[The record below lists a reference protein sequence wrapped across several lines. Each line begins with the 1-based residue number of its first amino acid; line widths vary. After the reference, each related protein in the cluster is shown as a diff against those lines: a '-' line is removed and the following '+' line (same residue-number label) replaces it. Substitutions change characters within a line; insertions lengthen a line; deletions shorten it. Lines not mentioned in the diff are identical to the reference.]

1 MRNRSHDKIIIA
13 WHYKGK
19 LFKSKFIFLVIKGE
33 NGNEMAINI
42 IIE

>member
-13 WHYKGK
+13 WHHKRK
-19 LFKSKFIFLVIKGE
+19 IFKSKFIFVVIKGE
-33 NGNEMAINI
+33 NDNEMVINI